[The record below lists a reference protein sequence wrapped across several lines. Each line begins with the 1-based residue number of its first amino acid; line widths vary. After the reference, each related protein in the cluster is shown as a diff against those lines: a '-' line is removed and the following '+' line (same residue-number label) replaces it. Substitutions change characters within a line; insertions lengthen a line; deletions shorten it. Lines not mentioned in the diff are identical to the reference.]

1 MRRRD
6 FIAGLGATA
15 CPIVARAQQTSMP
28 VIGVL
33 GGATFEPLREYVA
46 AFHRGLAEIGYVENR
61 NVAVEYR
68 WAEGDND
75 RLPALAADLVRRR
88 VSVIAVLATTPGALA
103 AKAATRTIPIVF
115 TVGTDPVEAGLVADL
130 ARPGGNLTGVTVL
143 GVELMAKRLSLI
155 RDVLPAAT
163 TIAVLV
169 NPANPIQTETET
181 RDVQV
186 AANALGLRVVILRAS
201 SPGEIESAF
210 TTVVSE
216 GASAL
221 VVSGE
226 TFFLTQPD
234 RLVALAARHSI
245 PTIYENRRFT
255 AGGGLMNY
263 GTSVVDASRLVGT
276 YTGRILNGEQ
286 PANLPVQQ
294 ATKVE
299 FVINLKT
306 AKALGLTFPL
316 KLLGRADEVIE

>member
-15 CPIVARAQQTSMP
+15 CPMVARAQQTSMP

-234 RLVALAARHSI
+234 QLVALAARHSI